1 MRAQRRRAAVLPG
14 IAAGT
19 LGGLVND
26 RGRDERE
33 LVRRCREGSEAAY
46 AELVRTHRP
55 RLYALAYRLTNDP
68 GTAEDI
74 VQETFLAAFKSIDKI
89 EPSPS
94 LVPWLNT
101 IAIRLAGRVASR
113 RSSRPGTSLDR
124 MMDESSAGAN
134 PSFDFASLDSMA
146 DPQVAA
152 EMAELRRDLDDAI
165 AALPF
170 KYRTAVVLRLVMG
183 LDYAEAAKTLQIP
196 LNTFKSNLLRGT
208 RLLREQLARQLS
220 TDAATGSQGNDGR
233 YTTLDGQPPET
244 PRADGF
250 GDQVA
255 AVPERLARG

>member
-1 MRAQRRRAAVLPG
+1 VD
-14 IAAGT
+14 
-19 LGGLVND
+19 D

-46 AELVRTHRP
+46 AELVRNHRP
-55 RLYALAYRLTNDP
+55 RLHALAYRLTNDP

-124 MMDESSAGAN
+124 MIDESGDGAN
-134 PSFDFASLDSMA
+134 PTIDFASLDSMA

-152 EMAELRRDLDDAI
+152 EMAELRRDLHEAI

-183 LDYAEAAKTLQIP
+183 LDYAEAAQTLQIP

-208 RLLREQLARQLS
+208 RLLREQLAGQLA
-220 TDAATGSQGNDGR
+220 TDTATGSQGRDGR
-233 YTTLDGQPPET
+233 YATLDGQPAGT
-244 PRADGF
+244 LRADGF
-250 GDQVA
+250 ADQAA

>member
-1 MRAQRRRAAVLPG
+1 MD
-14 IAAGT
+14 
-19 LGGLVND
+19 D

-46 AELVRTHRP
+46 AELVRNHRP
-55 RLYALAYRLTNDP
+55 RLHALAYRLTNDP

-124 MMDESSAGAN
+124 MMDESGDGAN
-134 PSFDFASLDSMA
+134 PTIDFASLDSMA
-146 DPQVAA
+146 DPQVAV
-152 EMAELRRDLDDAI
+152 EMAELRRLLDEAI

-183 LDYAEAAKTLQIP
+183 LDYAQAAQTLQIP

-208 RLLREQLARQLS
+208 RLLREQLARQLA
-220 TDAATGSQGNDGR
+220 TDTETGWQGSDGR
-233 YTTLDGQPPET
+233 YPTFDGQPAEAS
-244 PRADGF
+244 RAGGF
-250 GDQVA
+250 GDQAA